1 MTITLRSVY
10 SLSTTAPSR
19 VMSDE
24 PTLVCQKVGIQEKAG
39 IKYPTM
45 ATNLQPTELRTE
57 IRRATL
63 GNYNYLCTRNE
74 RSLVAFA

>member
-45 ATNLQPTELRTE
+45 ATNLQPAELRT
-57 IRRATL
+57 AGLTFL
-63 GNYNYLCTRNE
+63 GMGSQLDR
-74 RSLVAFA
+74 